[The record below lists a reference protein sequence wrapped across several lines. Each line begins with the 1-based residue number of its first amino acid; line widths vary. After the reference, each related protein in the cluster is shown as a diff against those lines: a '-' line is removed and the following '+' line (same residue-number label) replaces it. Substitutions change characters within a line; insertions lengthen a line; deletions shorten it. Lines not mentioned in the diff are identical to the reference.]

1 MDSLKVVK
9 RLIVCLL
16 CMIPGVVSA
25 QGQYDFCAVAPSG
38 QMLYYRIVPDKACA
52 VVTHPEKEWPYYAGN
67 KPVGDLVVPDSVRHG
82 DVVYR
87 VVGVGENAF
96 YRCDSLTGFSARGI
110 TYIGTQS
117 FCGCTMLKT
126 IEFPA
131 GLLSVGEGAFAYCRG
146 LARLELPP
154 DVESIGISAFSMC
167 EGLEEVGM
175 TTRVERLCDATTF
188 HGCPLMQDRKN
199 RKIVSADGVE
209 YAVWRR

>member
-1 MDSLKVVK
+1 MNCLKVVK
-9 RLIVCLL
+9 CLIVCLL
-16 CMIPGVVSA
+16 YTIPGVVSA

-38 QMLYYRIVPDKACA
+38 QMLYYRIERDRACA

-82 DVVYR
+82 DMVYR

-131 GLLSVGEGAFAYCRG
+131 SLRRVGEGRSPTAVGWQGWNCRRTWR
-146 LARLELPP
+146 A
-154 DVESIGISAFSMC
+154 SAFRPFRC
-167 EGLEEVGM
+167 AKG
-175 TTRVERLCDATTF
+175 
-188 HGCPLMQDRKN
+188 
-199 RKIVSADGVE
+199 
-209 YAVWRR
+209 WRRSGWPPGWSGSATPRLSTDAP

>member
-1 MDSLKVVK
+1 MKVVK
-9 RLIVCLL
+9 CLIVCLL

-82 DVVYR
+82 DMVYR

-96 YRCDSLTGFSARGI
+96 YRCDSLTSFSARGI
-110 TYIGTQS
+110 NYIGTQS

-126 IEFPA
+126 IEFTA
-131 GLLSVGEGAFAYCRG
+131 SLRRVGEGAFAYCRG
-146 LARLELPP
+146 LARMELPP
-154 DVESIGISAFSMC
+154 GVESIGISAFSMC

-175 TTRVERLCDATTF
+175 ATRVERICDATTF
-188 HGCPLMQDRKN
+188 HGCPLLKDRKN
-199 RKIVSADGVE
+199 RKIVSVDGVE